1 MGVGVMAA
9 FAEGAARA
17 GVQRDD
23 HRVRS
28 ASLAKGA
35 EAMATVLIDEA
46 TEIPD
51 GVASLTAFR
60 QWATGGDFPKQ
71 GRIDWVGS
79 RIEVDM
85 SPEDL
90 FTHGSVK
97 AEIVRVLGNLCKA
110 RSMHLFTGET
120 RVSSADGDVSAEP
133 DVVVVSDAALSDGRV
148 RLVPSAGGRPD
159 RYVELEG
166 GVDLIVEIVSDS
178 SVTKDTQRLLAAYRA
193 AGVKEYWVI
202 DARGEDVHFAIHC
215 WADGER
221 GVEMSPEQGLSAVFS
236 TQFALT
242 RHRNPAGRFVYDL
255 VVTEATA

>member
-1 MGVGVMAA
+1 
-9 FAEGAARA
+9 
-17 GVQRDD
+17 
-23 HRVRS
+23 
-28 ASLAKGA
+28 
-35 EAMATVLIDEA
+35 MATVLIDEA

-148 RLVPSAGGRPD
+148 RLAPSAGGRPD

-221 GVEMSPEQGLSAVFS
+221 GVEMSPEQSLSAVFS

>member
-1 MGVGVMAA
+1 
-9 FAEGAARA
+9 
-17 GVQRDD
+17 
-23 HRVRS
+23 
-28 ASLAKGA
+28 
-35 EAMATVLIDEA
+35 MATVLIDEA

-97 AEIVRVLGNLCKA
+97 AAVVA
-110 RSMHLFTGET
+110 RLWGLAQERGMHLFTGET
-120 RVSSADGDVSAEP
+120 RVSSVEGDVSAEP
-133 DVVVVSDAALSDGRV
+133 DVVVVSDAALNDGRV

-178 SVTKDTQRLLAAYRA
+178 SVAKDTQRLLAAYRA
-193 AGVKEYWVI
+193 AGVREYWII

-215 WADGER
+215 WVDGER
-221 GVEMSPEQGLSAVFS
+221 GAEMSPEQGLSAVFNMRF
-236 TQFALT
+236 TLT